1 MSDATTVIVL
11 LAAGTYCLKA
21 LGPLYF
27 GNSRQLPVKFQEIAL
42 LLPTPLIAALVVTSA
57 FSENNELVL
66 DARVIGLVAAAI
78 ALWKKLP
85 FFIVV
90 IIAAH
95 AALGRFGDHPGQRPH
110 AFIPGHVASPAER

>member
-1 MSDATTVIVL
+1 MSSATTVIIF
-11 LAAGTYCLKA
+11 LATGTYCLKA

-27 GNSRQLPVKFQEIAL
+27 GSSRQLPIRFQNIAV

-57 FSENNELVL
+57 FSASNALVI
-66 DARVIGLVAAAI
+66 DARLVGLLAAAV

-90 IIAAH
+90 IVAAV
-95 AALGRFGDHPGQRPH
+95 ATALWRLAFG
-110 AFIPGHVASPAER
+110 

>member
-90 IIAAH
+90 IIAA
-95 AALGRFGDHPGQRPH
+95 AATALWRLAFSLRKTLGS
-110 AFIPGHVASPAER
+110 VENCS